1 MALEGMPHLELKQ
14 MSHLYH
20 NGGDVQASTSLA
32 LQDQQQG
39 FAAFFG
45 LFVGALP
52 LHPEASE

>member
-1 MALEGMPHLELKQ
+1 MPHLELKQ

-45 LFVGALP
+45 LFVGAAP